1 MSLKRTRTGEK
12 SDFSDRYIKRH
23 PAILEITVSLKF
35 ILSASTANLSLTNMF
50 SRRLPPAS

>member
-12 SDFSDRYIKRH
+12 SDLSDRYIKRH